1 MHRKKPSASSTAI
14 ALCLLIAALG
24 LPGCK
29 TSSTR
34 PSTPPTPQPPPT
46 FNCDRT
52 PPAPRLTRVP
62 ALLSAVDLPVV
73 DAWIRVAISK
83 YTALLITH
91 EGEHAC
97 VDALRSK
104 GVIR

>member
-1 MHRKKPSASSTAI
+1 
-14 ALCLLIAALG
+14 
-24 LPGCK
+24 
-29 TSSTR
+29 
-34 PSTPPTPQPPPT
+34 
-46 FNCDRT
+46 
-52 PPAPRLTRVP
+52 VP